1 MKVFG
6 VFSKS
11 AVIVAALLVSTSIPK
26 LEKSTLVSFRL
37 YVTSLVVVSGAV
49 TANVGSIVK
58 VCELVSCPGRT
69 SILLISISIPK
80 FVRATFPLKESP

>member
-11 AVIVAALLVSTSIPK
+11 AVMVAALLVSTSIPK

-49 TANVGSIVK
+49 TTNVGFIVK
-58 VCELVSCPGRT
+58 DCELLSKAFVMAEALLVST
-69 SILLISISIPK
+69 
-80 FVRATFPLKESP
+80 